1 MAQRKKRRVPNRKRS
16 SKGSQG
22 LSNPWQPGK
31 KKRSAK
37 GAGRSS
43 NAPKLRGKTA
53 KAKPSGGSLI
63 SRLLGLFG
71 R

>member
-22 LSNPWQPGK
+22 FSAPWQPGK
-31 KKRSAK
+31 KKRGTK
-37 GAGRSS
+37 GAAKSS

-53 KAKPSGGSLI
+53 KAKPGGGSLF
-63 SRLLGLFG
+63 SRLLRLFG